1 MFLHIISF
9 IFSGCEPDRVKY
21 ELLQIINCCPGPK
34 DRDFLWKEMTKRI
47 VIQGGYG
54 AFHEIAA
61 LQYFG
66 SEDIEILPR
75 DTFKDLMAALKKNK
89 ADHGIMA
96 IENSLAGSILPNYN
110 LLKDSPMRII
120 GEIYMRIKQNLVA
133 LPGQNIGDIK
143 EVFSHPMAIL
153 QCQVFFDQYCE
164 IRLIESM
171 DTALS
176 AKKIRQEN
184 LQGTGAIASALA
196 AEKYD
201 LEIIASGIE
210 TNKKN
215 YTRFLIL
222 GNGSDP
228 ASGEPNKASVHFA
241 LSHSIGSLSKIL
253 SILSFYDINL
263 SKIQSMPII
272 GRDWEYQFYVD
283 VEFTDY
289 ELYQQ
294 SLEAIKPFTS
304 DLGILGEYQRGK
316 SIFNA

>member
-1 MFLHIISF
+1 M
-9 IFSGCEPDRVKY
+9 P
-21 ELLQIINCCPGPK
+21 
-34 DRDFLWKEMTKRI
+34 KRI

-61 LQYFG
+61 LHYFG
-66 SEDIEILPR
+66 GEKIEILPR
-75 DTFKDLMAALKKNK
+75 DTFKDLMAALKKEK
-89 ADHGIMA
+89 ADYGIMA

-110 LLKDSPMRII
+110 LLRESPMKIL
-120 GEIYMRIKQNLVA
+120 GEIYMRISQNLVA
-133 LPGQNIGDIK
+133 LPGQTIEDIT
-143 EVFSHPMAIL
+143 EVYSHPMAIL
-153 QCQVFFDQYCE
+153 QCQVFFDNYKH

-176 AKKIRQEN
+176 AKEINDRQ
-184 LQGTGAIASALA
+184 LKSIAAIASRLA

-222 GNGSDP
+222 GDGNH
-228 ASGEPNKASVHFA
+228 NKARQKGVDKASIHFA
-241 LSHSIGSLSKIL
+241 LSHKIGSLSKIL

-272 GRDWEYQFYVD
+272 GRDWEYQFYID
-283 VEFTDY
+283 VEIQDY
-289 ELYQQ
+289 QLYTQAI
-294 SLEAIKPFTS
+294 EAIKPFTS
-304 DLGILGEYQRGK
+304 ELGVLGEYMKGK
-316 SIFNA
+316 SIIDK